1 MCRCIESIKLLDGKF
16 FRPDRH
22 QARIDQAFEVLW
34 PGQKPFVL
42 KAVLA
47 GTGFPHKGLFKC
59 RMVYDAQIR
68 QIEFTPYV
76 RRDVKSLKIMEI
88 ELESCR
94 FKKENREELNRAFA
108 QRGECDDVLL
118 MRNGLL
124 TDTSYSN
131 IALFDG
137 KMWHTPR
144 TPLLYGTN
152 RAELIESGKIIE
164 TDISQID
171 LPNFLQVC
179 LFNAMVEFGEL
190 VLPIDKIY
198 EPE

>member
-76 RRDVKSLKIMEI
+76 RRDVKSLKIMRPGRWPDMV
-88 ELESCR
+88 LKWWCR
-94 FKKENREELNRAFA
+94 VF
-108 QRGECDDVLL
+108 LL
-118 MRNGLL
+118 IF
-124 TDTSYSN
+124 SA
-131 IALFDG
+131 I
-137 KMWHTPR
+137 TP
-144 TPLLYGTN
+144 
-152 RAELIESGKIIE
+152 
-164 TDISQID
+164 
-171 LPNFLQVC
+171 
-179 LFNAMVEFGEL
+179 
-190 VLPIDKIY
+190 
-198 EPE
+198 